1 MEGLIALLLISWI
14 VSAIGK
20 KKKVK
25 KTANPAAAKPAA
37 RSVDPAQ
44 NREARIA
51 QMRQELD
58 RRKAEMQK
66 QEESRQI
73 SFLPE
78 GISAGE
84 AGSMNFDSTEGECI
98 CDPELEHERIAR
110 EDPQSVYA
118 QEIGTGSGLDF
129 SAQGMK
135 QAIIM
140 SEVLARPAQRFA
152 RKY

>member
-51 QMRQELD
+51 QMRQELE
-58 RRKAEMQK
+58 RRKEEMKKEIKDLQV
-66 QEESRQI
+66 EEMFCITGRKPADIFFAGRDFRRRSRQH
-73 SFLPE
+73 
-78 GISAGE
+78 
-84 AGSMNFDSTEGECI
+84 
-98 CDPELEHERIAR
+98 EL
-110 EDPQSVYA
+110 
-118 QEIGTGSGLDF
+118 
-129 SAQGMK
+129 
-135 QAIIM
+135 
-140 SEVLARPAQRFA
+140 
-152 RKY
+152 